1 MKFSQ
6 KIKNEQKINV
16 SWAYGMTMAP
26 RREIAKAVAPFPLR
40 DGTKRPLKTSDG
52 FGFA

>member
-1 MKFSQ
+1 
-6 KIKNEQKINV
+6 
-16 SWAYGMTMAP
+16 MTMAP

-40 DGTKRPLKTSDG
+40 EGTKRPLKTSDA